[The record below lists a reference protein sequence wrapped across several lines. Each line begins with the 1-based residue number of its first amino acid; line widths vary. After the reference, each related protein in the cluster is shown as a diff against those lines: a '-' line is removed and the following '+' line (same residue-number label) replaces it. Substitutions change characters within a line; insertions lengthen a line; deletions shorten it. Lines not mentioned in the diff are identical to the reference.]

1 MPHDLFSPPPAVP
14 NELDLLRSALDNRIP
29 AKSDGHNLLIATWNI
44 CAFGNLTKNWTDEA
58 DNSPKRNFRWLYFIT
73 EIVRRFDVVAVQEV
87 KNNLRAIRYMM
98 KLLGPQWGFL
108 LTDVT
113 LGDKGNGERLAFVFD
128 TTRVRPSGLAAEIV
142 IPAGDPDYLPANLFQ
157 RQFVRTP
164 YAASFSAGGRTFI
177 LVTLHVN
184 YGDDKS
190 DRIDELRAIAN
201 WISRWAENSYRF
213 DHNLIVL
220 GDFNIDRMGDEL
232 YEEFIARGLTV
243 PDSLL
248 DQPRTIFHHR
258 DKPESF
264 TFYDQIA
271 WFTGA
276 HEARLSLDYRGG
288 GNFDF
293 KHDFV
298 RHVQHIS
305 NVGLKFRMSDH
316 YPLWV
321 EFGV

>member
-1 MPHDLFSPPPAVP
+1 MPDDLFSPPAPVRA
-14 NELDLLRSALDNRIP
+14 EIDTLRAALRSRIP
-29 AKSDGHNLLIATWNI
+29 AKDANLLIATWNI
-44 CAFGNLTKNWTDEA
+44 CAFGDLTKNWTEDQ
-58 DNSPKRNFRWLYFIT
+58 DNSPRRNYRWLHFIA
-73 EIVRRFDVVAVQEV
+73 EVVRCFDVVAIQEV
-87 KNNLRAIRYMM
+87 KNNLRALRYMM
-98 KLLGPQWGFL
+98 KLLGPDWGFL

-113 LGDKGNGERLAFVFD
+113 LGDKGNGERLAYVFD
-128 TTRVRPSGLAAEIV
+128 TRRVRPSGLACEIV
-142 IPAGDPDYLPANLFQ
+142 IPADDPDYIPANEFQ
-157 RQFVRTP
+157 RQFARTP
-164 YAASFSAGGRTFI
+164 YAASFASGDQTFI

-184 YGDDKS
+184 YGEDKS
-190 DRIDELRAIAN
+190 DRVGEMRSIAN
-201 WISRWAENSYRF
+201 WMSRWAENTHRF
-213 DHNLIVL
+213 SHNLIVL

-232 YEEFIARGLTV
+232 YEAFVEKGLTV

-258 DKPESF
+258 DKPETY

-271 WFTGA
+271 WFTGS
-276 HEARLSLDYRGG
+276 HEARLNMDYRAG

-298 RHVQHIS
+298 AGVQSIS